1 MAQTTA
7 VDTLPPQIALEFH
20 QVEPPPDED
29 ARPIEIGDSG
39 SITSSDRLC
48 VVEIHNME
56 GEAIASFRLKETSRW
71 LAQNNYRYIA
81 GTNGMYQRI
90 SNWGFDWT

>member
-7 VDTLPPQIALEFH
+7 VDTLPPQITLEFH
-20 QVEPPPDED
+20 QVEPPPDER
-29 ARPIEIGDSG
+29 ARPIEIGDNG

-56 GEAIASFRLKETSRW
+56 GEAIGSFRLKETSRW

>member
-1 MAQTTA
+1 MAQTTSEDA
-7 VDTLPPQIALEFH
+7 LPPKIILEFH
-20 QVEPPPDED
+20 QVEPPPDEA
-29 ARPIEIGDSG
+29 ARPIEIGDNG

-71 LAQNNYRYIA
+71 LTQNNYRYIA